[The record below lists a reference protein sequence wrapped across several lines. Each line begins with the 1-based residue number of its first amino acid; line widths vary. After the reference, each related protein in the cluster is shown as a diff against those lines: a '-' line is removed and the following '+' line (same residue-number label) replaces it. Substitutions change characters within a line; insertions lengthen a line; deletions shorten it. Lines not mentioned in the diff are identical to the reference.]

1 MSGVDRLS
9 LLVIGAHPDDP
20 EWYAGGLAA
29 YYVAAGHT
37 VRFLALTNGDAGHY
51 QMRGEALASRR
62 YGESQAAGKVLGVAE
77 YAILSNHDG
86 TLTASFEA
94 RLQVVAAI
102 RRAAPDLIVCH
113 RRWDYHPD
121 HRAAGELVEDA
132 TSNAM
137 TATILPDVPPIGRR
151 PVVVYAWDQFQKPYP
166 FRADVVLDV
175 DAVGDLKLGAL
186 ACHVSQFL
194 EPRPGSGAPVPADE
208 VGRMAWL
215 RHAVDHE
222 LLRWAHLYRERLVD
236 AYGRERGTAVAY
248 AEPFEHCEYGA
259 PLTEGSRRRLFWM
272 VAP

>member
-1 MSGVDRLS
+1 MEHLS

-77 YAILSNHDG
+77 YAILNNHDG

-94 RLQVVAAI
+94 RLQVIAAI

-121 HRAAGELVEDA
+121 HRAAGESGGGRDA
-132 TSNAM
+132 HRHGRQRPAGSATDQAHAAGRLRSGTSSRSR
-137 TATILPDVPPIGRR
+137 TPSGRISS
-151 PVVVYAWDQFQKPYP
+151 W
-166 FRADVVLDV
+166 
-175 DAVGDLKLGAL
+175 
-186 ACHVSQFL
+186 
-194 EPRPGSGAPVPADE
+194 
-208 VGRMAWL
+208 
-215 RHAVDHE
+215 
-222 LLRWAHLYRERLVD
+222 
-236 AYGRERGTAVAY
+236 T
-248 AEPFEHCEYGA
+248 
-259 PLTEGSRRRLFWM
+259 WM
-272 VAP
+272 R